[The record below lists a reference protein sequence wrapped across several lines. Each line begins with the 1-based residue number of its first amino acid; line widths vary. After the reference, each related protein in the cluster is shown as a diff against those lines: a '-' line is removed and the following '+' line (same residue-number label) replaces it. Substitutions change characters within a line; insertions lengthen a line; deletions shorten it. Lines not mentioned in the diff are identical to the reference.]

1 MCTFVG
7 RGILAAWA
15 NNAQCIG
22 MDTGDER
29 TAQYPSTYLGVYD
42 GRGLLY
48 LGNQAR
54 NLKSDNLS
62 F

>member
-22 MDTGDER
+22 MDTGRQKDC
-29 TAQYPSTYLGVYD
+29 TVSTVD
-42 GRGLLY
+42 GGHS
-48 LGNQAR
+48 
-54 NLKSDNLS
+54 NLVLS
-62 F
+62 RLEI